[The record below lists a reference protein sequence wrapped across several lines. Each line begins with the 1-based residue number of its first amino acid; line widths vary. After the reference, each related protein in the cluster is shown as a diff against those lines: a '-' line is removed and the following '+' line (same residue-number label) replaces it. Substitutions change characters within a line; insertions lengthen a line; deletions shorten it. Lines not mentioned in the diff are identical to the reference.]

1 MLALSEK
8 SYVDVDCKTKPKLV
22 KKTINTN
29 TVPKLCSTST
39 RRTNV
44 DFLKKDEIAIR
55 GTVKSKN

>member
-29 TVPKLCSTST
+29 TVPTLYST

>member
-29 TVPKLCSTST
+29 TEPTLCST

-44 DFLKKDEIAIR
+44 DFRKKKMRLQSWEL
-55 GTVKSKN
+55 